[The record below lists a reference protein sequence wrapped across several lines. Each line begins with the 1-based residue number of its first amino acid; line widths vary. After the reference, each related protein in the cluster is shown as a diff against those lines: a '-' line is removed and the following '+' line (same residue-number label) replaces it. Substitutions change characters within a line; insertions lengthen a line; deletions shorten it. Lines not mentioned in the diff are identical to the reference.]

1 MSLKIG
7 IDMGSTTVK
16 VVVLDEQDNL
26 LFRSYERHLSM
37 VREKTCELL
46 RRAQPILEGQQVK
59 TVITGSAGLG
69 LAKSAKVDFVQEV
82 FATAEAVERFIPD
95 TDAVIELG
103 GEDAKIIFFQG
114 SLEERMNGSCAGGTG
129 AFIDQM
135 ATLVGVTADELDQLS
150 LHYEKIYPIA
160 SRCGVFAKSDIQPIL
175 NQGARK
181 EDVAASIFQAVV
193 DQTVAGLA
201 QGRDI
206 TGKVVFL
213 GGPLHFLKGLRQ
225 RFQETLKLDDDHAV
239 FPENGDCFAAIGA
252 ALCSEGYGVSTY
264 EDVYDRLVKSVE
276 DRGGTQTMPPLF
288 ASQAE
293 YDQFI
298 ARHNSKKPPE
308 VDAEHYTGKAYLGI
322 DAGSTTTKVCLIDP
336 DGGLL
341 YTYYSSNRGNPV
353 SVILEQLHAIYE
365 KFGSRIT
372 IAGSA
377 VTGYGEDLI
386 KSAFQV
392 DAGLVE
398 TVAHFRAAS
407 HFSPGV
413 DFIIDIGGQDMK
425 CFKIRNNAVDSI
437 MLNEACSS
445 GCGSFIETFAKA
457 LGYSIADFSKMGLLA
472 KHPVNLGSRCTVFMN
487 SSVKQAQKDG
497 ATVEDISAGLS
508 ISIVK
513 NAVYKVIRAA
523 SADDLGK
530 NIVVQGGTFLNDGVL
545 RAFELELGRNVTRPV
560 IAGLMGA
567 YGAALTARDLGLDK
581 SAILTEEQLKSFAH
595 KSNPTTCKGCTNH
608 CSLTINLFDGG
619 RRFISGNR
627 CSKPLG
633 GKKTEMPDMFHYKY
647 NKLRAMEGKGSGTG
661 ARGRMG
667 IPFGLNMYENL
678 PFWYTLFTKLNFEV
692 VLSPESSRG
701 IYLKGQHTIPS
712 DTVCYPAKLLH
723 GHVEALVEAGV
734 DAIWYPC
741 MSYNNDEGIG
751 DNHYN
756 CPVVAYYPELLAANV
771 PALQKTKFLDPYVG
785 LWRHK
790 DCAKRL
796 SELLFTEFGVPKKET
811 KAAVEAAYDAYN
823 AYVEDVHQTGEAY
836 IEQARQEGRPIIV
849 IAGRPYHIDP
859 EINHGINDLITSFGF
874 VLITEDTLAYRE
886 GYETR
891 TVLNQWTFQSRMY
904 NAARYVCTQKDMQ
917 MVQLVSF
924 GCGTDAITTDELRS
938 ILEQGGKLYTQLK
951 IDDIT
956 NLGAVKIRIR
966 SLMAAMD
973 ARKEAE

>member
-1 MSLKIG
+1 M
-7 IDMGSTTVK
+7 
-16 VVVLDEQDNL
+16 E
-26 LFRSYERHLSM
+26 
-37 VREKTCELL
+37 
-46 RRAQPILEGQQVK
+46 
-59 TVITGSAGLG
+59 
-69 LAKSAKVDFVQEV
+69 
-82 FATAEAVERFIPD
+82 
-95 TDAVIELG
+95 
-103 GEDAKIIFFQG
+103 
-114 SLEERMNGSCAGGTG
+114 
-129 AFIDQM
+129 
-135 ATLVGVTADELDQLS
+135 
-150 LHYEKIYPIA
+150 
-160 SRCGVFAKSDIQPIL
+160 
-175 NQGARK
+175 
-181 EDVAASIFQAVV
+181 
-193 DQTVAGLA
+193 
-201 QGRDI
+201 
-206 TGKVVFL
+206 
-213 GGPLHFLKGLRQ
+213 
-225 RFQETLKLDDDHAV
+225 LDDDHAI

-252 ALCSEGYGVSTY
+252 GLCAEGYEEERY
-264 EDVYDRLVKSVE
+264 EDIYERLVQSVE
-276 DRGGTQTMPPLF
+276 DRGNTQTMEPLF

-293 YDQFI
+293 YDEFV
-298 ARHNSKKPPE
+298 ARHNANRPPE
-308 VDAEHYTGKAYLGI
+308 VDISAYSGKAYLGI
-322 DAGSTTTKVCLIDP
+322 DAGSTTTKLALIDP
-336 DGGLL
+336 EGGLL

-353 SVILEQLHAIYE
+353 SVILEQLTKIYE
-365 KFGSRIT
+365 LCGDRIT

-386 KSAFQV
+386 SSAFQV
-392 DAGLVE
+392 DVGLVE

-472 KHPVNLGSRCTVFMN
+472 QHPVNLGSRCTVFMN

-530 NIVVQGGTFLNDGVL
+530 NIVVQGGTFLNDAVL
-545 RAFELELGRNVTRPV
+545 RAFELELGRNVTRPT

-567 YGAALTARDLGLDK
+567 YGAALQAKDLGLEQ
-581 SAILTEEQLKSFAH
+581 SALLTQEQLKSFTH

-608 CSLTINLFDGG
+608 CALTINLFDGG

-633 GKKTEMPDMFHYKY
+633 KQKLEMPDMFHYKY
-647 NKLRAMEGKGSGTG
+647 NALRAMHGCGDGDGS
-661 ARGRMG
+661 RGRMG

-678 PFWYTLFTKLNFEV
+678 PFWYTFFTKLNFEV

-723 GHVEALVEAGV
+723 GHVEALVEDGV

-771 PALQKTKFLDPYVG
+771 PALKETKFLNPYVG

-790 DCAKRL
+790 DCKKRL
-796 SELLFTEFGVPKKET
+796 SAYFEQEFGIPKKET
-811 KAAVEAAYDAYN
+811 HKAVDAAYQAYALYLKN
-823 AYVEDVHQTGEAY
+823 VRETGAKFVD
-836 IEQARQEGRPIIV
+836 QARAEGRPIIV
-849 IAGRPYHIDP
+849 MAGRPYHIDP
-859 EINHGINDLITSFGF
+859 EISHGINDLITSFGF
-874 VLITEDTLAYRE
+874 VLITEDCLSHLM
-886 GYETR
+886 GYESR

-904 NAARYVCTQKDMQ
+904 NAARYICTQEDMQ

-924 GCGTDAITTDELRS
+924 GCGTDAITTDEIRS
-938 ILEQGGKLYTQLK
+938 ILEKNGKLYTQLK
-951 IDDIT
+951 IDDIS

-973 ARKEAE
+973 ARKEEA

>member
-7 IDMGSTTVK
+7 IDVGSTTVK
-16 VVVLDEQDNL
+16 VIVLGENDEL
-26 LFRSYERHLSM
+26 LYRSYERHFSM

-46 RRAQPILEGQQVK
+46 EKTGDLLTGRKVRA
-59 TVITGSAGLG
+59 VITGSAGLG
-69 LAKSAKVDFVQEV
+69 LAKSAGVNFVQEV

-103 GEDAKIIFFQG
+103 GEDAKIIFFGG

-135 ATLVGVTADELDQLS
+135 ATLVGVTADELDALS
-150 LHYEKIYPIA
+150 LNYEKIYPIA

-206 TGKVVFL
+206 AGKVVFL
-213 GGPLHFLKGLRQ
+213 GGPLHFLQGLRN
-225 RFQETLKLDDDHAV
+225 RFQETLKLDADHAI

-252 ALCSEGYGVSTY
+252 GLCAEGYEPEPY
-264 EDVYDRLVKSVE
+264 EEILDRLRKSVE
-276 DRGGTQTMPPLF
+276 DRGNTQTVDPLF

-293 YDQFI
+293 YDEFL
-298 ARHNSKKPPE
+298 ARHNAKTPPAID
-308 VDAEHYTGKAYLGI
+308 VSSYSGKAYLGI
-322 DAGSTTTKVCLIDP
+322 DAGSTTTKLCLVAP

-353 SVILEQLHAIYE
+353 SVILEQMKEIYRLC
-365 KFGSRIT
+365 GDRIK

-386 KSAFQV
+386 TSAFQV

-457 LGYSIADFSKMGLLA
+457 LGYNIADFSKMGLMA
-472 KHPVNLGSRCTVFMN
+472 EHPVNLGSRCTVFMN

-523 SADDLGK
+523 SADDLGR
-530 NIVVQGGTFLNDGVL
+530 NIVVQGGTFLNDAVL
-545 RAFELELGRNVTRPV
+545 RAFELELGRNVTRPT

-567 YGAALTARDLGLDK
+567 YGAALYAMDLGLET
-581 SAILTEEQLKSFAH
+581 SGILTEEELARFTH
-595 KSNPTTCKGCTNH
+595 KANPATCQGCTNH
-608 CSLTINLFDGG
+608 CSLTINIFDGG

-633 GKKTEMPDMFHYKY
+633 KKKLEMPDMFHYKY
-647 NKLRAMEGKGSGTG
+647 QRLRAMEGKGAGTG
-661 ARGRMG
+661 ARGKIG

-678 PFWYTLFTKLNFEV
+678 PFWYELFTRLNYEV

-741 MSYNNDEGIG
+741 MAYNNDEGIG

-771 PALQKTKFLDPYVG
+771 PALEKTRFLHPYVG
-785 LWRHK
+785 LWRRK
-790 DCAKRL
+790 DCGKRL
-796 SELLFTEFGVPKKET
+796 SALFEQEFSIPKKET
-811 KAAVEAAYDAYN
+811 AAAVRAAYAAYDR
-823 AYVEDVHQTGEAY
+823 YVEDVHKTGEAY
-836 IEQARQEGRPIIV
+836 IQQARQEGRPIIV
-849 IAGRPYHIDP
+849 MAGRPYHIDP
-859 EINHGINDLITSFGF
+859 EISHGINDLITSFGF
-874 VLITEDTLAYRE
+874 VLITEDCLSYRM
-886 GYETR
+886 GYEPR

-904 NAARYVCTQKDMQ
+904 NAARYIASQDDIQ

-938 ILEQGGKLYTQLK
+938 ILESNGKLYTQLK
-951 IDDIT
+951 IDDIS

-973 ARKEAE
+973 ARKEA

>member
-7 IDMGSTTVK
+7 IDVGSTTVK

-308 VDAEHYTGKAYLGI
+308 VDAAHYTGKAYLGI

-581 SAILTEEQLKSFAH
+581 SAILTEEQLKSFTH

-647 NKLRAMEGKGSGTG
+647 SKLRAMEGKGTGTG

-796 SELLFTEFGVPKKET
+796 SELLFTEFGIPKKET

-849 IAGRPYHIDP
+849 MAGRPYHIDP

-874 VLITEDTLAYRE
+874 VLITEDTLSYRE

>member
-1 MSLKIG
+1 M
-7 IDMGSTTVK
+7 
-16 VVVLDEQDNL
+16 
-26 LFRSYERHLSM
+26 
-37 VREKTCELL
+37 
-46 RRAQPILEGQQVK
+46 
-59 TVITGSAGLG
+59 
-69 LAKSAKVDFVQEV
+69 
-82 FATAEAVERFIPD
+82 
-95 TDAVIELG
+95 
-103 GEDAKIIFFQG
+103 
-114 SLEERMNGSCAGGTG
+114 
-129 AFIDQM
+129 
-135 ATLVGVTADELDQLS
+135 GVTADELDQLS

-581 SAILTEEQLKSFAH
+581 SAILTEEQLKSFTH

-647 NKLRAMEGKGSGTG
+647 NKLRAMEGKGTGTG

-741 MSYNNDEGIG
+741 MSYN
-751 DNHYN
+751 

-796 SELLFTEFGVPKKET
+796 SELLFTEFGIPKKET

-849 IAGRPYHIDP
+849 MAGRPYHIDP